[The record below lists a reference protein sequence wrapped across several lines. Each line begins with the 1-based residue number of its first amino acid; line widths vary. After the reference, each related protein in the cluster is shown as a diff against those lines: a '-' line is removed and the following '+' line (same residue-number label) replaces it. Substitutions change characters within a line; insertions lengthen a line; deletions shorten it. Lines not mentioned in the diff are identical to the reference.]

1 MTIMKTECF
10 NDFWV
15 MKKIFILSIAAAALA
30 MAASCKAELKETA
43 KVRKFEPLSLTAG
56 IEESTKTYLDGL
68 NTVWYENDCI
78 SVFSCDVQGPANN
91 RFVIKEFGAGGT
103 SAKFSG
109 EIEEGTGDIAA
120 VYPYSESAS
129 FIGGEISAT
138 LPAEQNAA
146 PDTFDNGASLLFYTG
161 PKDGLISFASLCTVV
176 SFVLPEGL
184 DFVNSVKVS
193 AANGV
198 NIAGTVMINAAEAS
212 IVSADAPSV
221 ALKGVFT
228 GGSRYYVTLA
238 PGSYP
243 GGLKFEM
250 ETAGGNRYYR
260 ANTSD
265 MVLAAGR
272 IYNVGALSLV
282 VESVAPSVEIVHQIE
297 NGILTGSKAV
307 MSLNVPSE
315 FADAMS
321 NVSYTA
327 EIRNSDGVM
336 VREFAGSGLSDTVL
350 DIAGGFHYLPAGEYT
365 CTVRDFSYTANGIS
379 RTASEPYVCTA
390 VSVAP
395 ADGSIAFTAVT
406 SGYTSYDVYLAEG
419 AAAANALD
427 GSAIYNVSSLFNEES
442 GLSAE
447 VRSQIQA
454 YDFKP
459 TLNDE
464 ETALDGG
471 NLFSLEWKSYTV
483 GGKVMFD
490 GVMHTCT
497 GQTMFYVTGLPYTA
511 APPAADQWNKPFTTN
526 VDFQSDYVQ
535 LGGGT
540 GSAEISMKNGFA
552 VPVETNVSVSCR
564 YRLKTLRF
572 IGYITTSFSCSLGG
586 NTVFSEKSPAKDDT
600 ETSDRVQ
607 NADISITNGA
617 TATLTS
623 SYGASGPYAK
633 VFDFSVSYR

>member
-10 NDFWV
+10 NDFWL
-15 MKKIFILSIAAAALA
+15 MKKIYILSIAAAAIA
-30 MAASCKAELKETA
+30 MAASCKDELKETVT
-43 KVRKFEPLSLTAG
+43 VRKFEPLSLTAG

-120 VYPYSESAS
+120 VYPYSEAAS
-129 FIGGEISAT
+129 FIGGELSAT

-161 PKDGLISFASLCTVV
+161 PKDGPISFASLCTVV

-184 DFVNSVKVS
+184 DFVNSVRVS
-193 AANGV
+193 AANGG
-198 NIAGTVMINAAEAS
+198 NIAGTVFINAAEAS

-282 VESVAPSVEIVHQIE
+282 VGSVAPSVEIVHQIE

-307 MSLNVPSE
+307 MSLNVPAE

-336 VREFAGSGLSDTVL
+336 VRDFAGSGLSDAVL

-365 CTVRDFSYTANGIS
+365 CTVRDFSYTANGID
-379 RTASEPYVCTA
+379 RTSAEPYVCTA

-427 GSAIYNVSSLFNEES
+427 GLTVYGLGAVYTGGLSEEVRTQCEGMYSAYALLEGEALNGDKSNVSRNPHEIGAQIVFDSVAHTAS
-442 GLSAE
+442 GSHM
-447 VRSQIQA
+447 V
-454 YDFKP
+454 
-459 TLNDE
+459 
-464 ETALDGG
+464 
-471 NLFSLEWKSYTV
+471 
-483 GGKVMFD
+483 
-490 GVMHTCT
+490 
-497 GQTMFYVTGLPYTA
+497 YVTSIPVSYSSTSSYDGWSISAVNSFGKYAMYNTSKMTSCTYPVP
-511 APPAADQWNKPFTTN
+511 APVDLGITVNISPSPGTEGNMYCNGMTETFTSST
-526 VDFQSDYVQ
+526 
-535 LGGGT
+535 
-540 GSAEISMKNGFA
+540 
-552 VPVETNVSVSCR
+552 
-564 YRLKTLRF
+564 KTLYF
-572 IGYITTSFSCSLGG
+572 
-586 NTVFSEKSPAKDDT
+586 
-600 ETSDRVQ
+600 ET
-607 NADISITNGA
+607 SITNA
-617 TATLTS
+617 STLEFTVENQ
-623 SYGASGPYAK
+623 GRAASLRYTRIDGI
-633 VFDFSVSYR
+633 VLQYR